1 MYHRRETYKILP
13 EKVEEFQQFFEKF
26 LLPVQVK
33 NGAKLV
39 GKWLTESEEIMV
51 IWEYPSPEEYQK
63 ILQRV
68 HKDEI
73 MKKMQ
78 EQVHR
83 FGKPFLQSFEDDLT
97 ALGDNETS
105 KQNVTVSGFI
115 TNEVGEVLLVRTYW
129 RNDTWELPGGGVEDG
144 ETLDQALCRE
154 IKEETGIMVR
164 LSGITGVYSNGKTIA
179 IVFRGTMMG
188 GKLTTSEETQDVRF
202 VRLNPSNV
210 STYIKRGKFIP
221 RVLDGLKGKCIP
233 YEAFQVRPYKL
244 VKRYDEDV
252 EKKRDELENEH

>member
-1 MYHRRETYKILP
+1 MYYKRESFKVLP
-13 EKVEEFQQFFEKF
+13 ERVEEFQQLFEQY

-39 GKWLTESEEIMV
+39 GKWLTESNEVMV
-51 IWEYPSPEEYQK
+51 IWEYPNQEEYQK
-63 ILQRV
+63 IQQRV
-68 HKDEI
+68 NKDEM

-83 FGKPFLQSFEDDLT
+83 LGKPYLQSSEEVLT
-97 ALGDNETS
+97 ALGDSEST

-115 TNEVGEVLLVRTYW
+115 TNELGEVLLVQTYW
-129 RNDTWELPGGGVEDG
+129 RNDTWELPGGGVDDG

-154 IKEETGIMVR
+154 IKEETGIIVK

-179 IVFRGTMMG
+179 IVFRGKMIG

-202 VRLNPSNV
+202 FPLNPSNV
-210 STYIKRGKFIP
+210 SNYVKRGKFIP
-221 RVLDGLKGKCIP
+221 RVLDGLKGKSIP

-244 VKRYDEDV
+244 VKRYDEED
-252 EKKRDELENEH
+252 ERKRDELGN